1 MFLEQIPTQYT
12 LLFILYGGAAV
23 MALIVCIYLCLRK
36 GNVFAPDVT
45 PPMALR
51 RWAAAFYGFAFLS
64 HVWWLLFYVYSNDF
78 NSVFCLVVAVIDYLA
93 LLTSIAGMLFA
104 MLQDRKRHIW
114 PLVVSMLPYAV
125 LLSMNVAF
133 PDSYFLYLAI
143 AYLMLLF
150 VIFSIYM
157 VFAIRQYGHW
167 LRDNYADL
175 EHKEVWVSHVL
186 IILILILFTFDGIA
200 GVSMA
205 FSFLVQLVDF
215 ILFSFLLW
223 RVETL
228 PLLENTPVEQQPQQP
243 LAIPSNI
250 EQLLTEYCVNTQL
263 YLQHDLTLSQLA
275 QVIGTNRLY
284 LSQYFSRQGITY
296 NAYIND
302 LRINHF
308 MNLYRETTA
317 AKQSVIA
324 QQLASDSGYRSYST
338 FSLAF
343 KQRTG
348 QSVTAW
354 MRNATI

>member
-1 MFLEQIPTQYT
+1 
-12 LLFILYGGAAV
+12 
-23 MALIVCIYLCLRK
+23 
-36 GNVFAPDVT
+36 
-45 PPMALR
+45 
-51 RWAAAFYGFAFLS
+51 
-64 HVWWLLFYVYSNDF
+64 
-78 NSVFCLVVAVIDYLA
+78 
-93 LLTSIAGMLFA
+93 
-104 MLQDRKRHIW
+104 
-114 PLVVSMLPYAV
+114 
-125 LLSMNVAF
+125 
-133 PDSYFLYLAI
+133 
-143 AYLMLLF
+143 
-150 VIFSIYM
+150 M

-250 EQLLTEYCVNTQL
+250 EQLLDERCVATQL
-263 YLQHDLTLSQLA
+263 YLQHDLTLLQLA
-275 QVIGTNRLY
+275 KAIGTNRFY

-296 NAYIND
+296 NAYINN

-308 MNLYRETTA
+308 VNLYREA
-317 AKQSVIA
+317 ATSGKNITA
-324 QQLASDSGYRSYST
+324 QQLASDSGFRSYKT

-343 KQRTG
+343 KQKMG
-348 QSVTAW
+348 QSVMAW
-354 MRNATI
+354 RGEIGL